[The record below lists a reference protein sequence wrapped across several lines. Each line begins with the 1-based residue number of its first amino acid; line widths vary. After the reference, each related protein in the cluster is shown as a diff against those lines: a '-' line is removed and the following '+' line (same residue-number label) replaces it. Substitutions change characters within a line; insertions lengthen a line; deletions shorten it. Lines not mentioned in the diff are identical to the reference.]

1 MVSLCC
7 LSVTWSLSMS
17 PEDGSSKGKMGI
29 CLQTPYPILLKLYF
43 GGTFYCSGLQ
53 GDDGNLLG
61 NLLGIL
67 KIILCI
73 RKHFMYL
80 ENLL

>member
-1 MVSLCC
+1 MIPLCC
-7 LSVTWSLSMS
+7 PSVTWSLSVS
-17 PEDGSSKGKMGI
+17 PEDGSSRGKTGI
-29 CLQTPYPILLKLYF
+29 CLQTPYPILLKLYS

-61 NLLGIL
+61 IL
-67 KIILCI
+67 KITLCI